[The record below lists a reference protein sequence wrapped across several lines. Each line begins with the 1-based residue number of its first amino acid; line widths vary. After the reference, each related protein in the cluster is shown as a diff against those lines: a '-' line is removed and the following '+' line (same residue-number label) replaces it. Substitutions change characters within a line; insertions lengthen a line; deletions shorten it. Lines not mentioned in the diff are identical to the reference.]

1 MGWPLAYILPCLCV
15 LVCSQQANG
24 TMPAPA
30 RRVRLHRAI
39 GSDSVYAGL
48 DTFQGALDAVSV
60 WSVALTRADIQAAM
74 LDTSSFWAI
83 GVCVTEDP
91 PYFEVARSILLHVGV
106 GIVECEPGFH
116 HTVRLFA
123 TAHACVVT
131 FPTFRAHFRRGLLV
145 HVRAIVA
152 TRHAPRRQ
160 DVLRH

>member
-1 MGWPLAYILPCLCV
+1 MCF
-15 LVCSQQANG
+15 QQANG

-83 GVCVTEDP
+83 GVCVRVCVTLKTLRM
-91 PYFEVARSILLHVGV
+91 RSRRTVVGV
-106 GIVECEPGFH
+106 
-116 HTVRLFA
+116 
-123 TAHACVVT
+123 AHLSRHGESCLEKHDSSKYCGAAALPCLVPV
-131 FPTFRAHFRRGLLV
+131 PTLRAHFRRGLLV
-145 HVRAIVA
+145 HV
-152 TRHAPRRQ
+152 
-160 DVLRH
+160 